1 MFKRSAAK
9 STGEPT
15 VIGRGSRVAGTVRVK
30 GRVQID
36 GEVEGHVFAEDGHVS
51 IGPSG
56 SVIGQ
61 LTAAELVV
69 GGRIE
74 GTIRVTGHVHVV
86 NGGSAV
92 GMLQYSSIQV
102 DRGGALEELSAEDLE
117 KLMDGDAA
125 TAAKTARPSARVE
138 H

>member
-1 MFKRSAAK
+1 MFKRSADMP
-9 STGEPT
+9 TGEPT
-15 VIGRGSRVAGTVRVK
+15 VVGRGSRIAGTLRVK

-36 GEVEGHVFAEDGHVS
+36 GEVEGQVISDGHVS

-56 SVIGQ
+56 SVIGE
-61 LTAAELVV
+61 LTASELVV

-74 GTIRVTGHVHVV
+74 GTVHVKGMLHVV
-86 NGGSAV
+86 NGGCAIGV
-92 GMLQYSSIQV
+92 LQYSSIQV

-117 KLMDGDAA
+117 KLSSGEQIEASEEEQPA
-125 TAAKTARPSARVE
+125 CVE